1 MEIIDVIQPQT
12 SSLTPGFAVST
23 RFRRSVEIVVILLLA
38 LANGGSAG
46 SADHVKRSG
55 GAQMLRLIAAG
66 APSEV
71 VGPSQQIKPTKRVL
85 VFNEFGTYVP
95 GVALALSEIRSS
107 LSEQSEYKVDL
118 FDESLDTSL
127 FPEKT
132 SQEEIWASYVH
143 KYREKKPDIIVAL
156 GPTPIKFLAQSRAT
170 FFPDVPIVFCGST
183 PGQAEHPKLDSHF
196 TGAWMVV
203 DPAKTLDAALRLQ
216 PDTKRV
222 VVVGGAGPFDRG
234 VESFVKAAL
243 RSYESRLAFEY
254 LFDLDMPALLSRVKN
269 LPEHSIVFYTSL
281 SVDAKGQSFI
291 NATQSV
297 PMVTQAAN
305 APVYGLADT
314 LIGQGIVGGHVSSY
328 AAQGD
333 VAAGMI
339 REILD
344 GAKPADIPVVT
355 GTNAYMFDWRAMQR
369 WQLDEKKLPAGSVVL
384 YRQLGAWELYK
395 TRIIGYALVM
405 LALILLSGYLLFERR
420 RRKQA
425 EVSLQSSFAFEQ
437 LISELSTYFI
447 DLPTDKI
454 DAGIDEALNRLRAFL
469 RVDRVTMYEL
479 SAEQAELLRTHYS
492 SGTGILPPEALNSS
506 LCPWY
511 FSHLLKGQPL
521 LFRNLNELPAEATVD
536 GKILANFGVKSN
548 AFVPMQSERTI
559 LGSLSFVTVAEE
571 RIWPERLIHQLP
583 TVGTIFANALV
594 RKSTDEARVS
604 SELLKRAVL
613 NSLSSGVA
621 VLDGHGIIVSLNP
634 QWTEFV
640 KDSGAGFTAELGV
653 GVNYLEAC
661 RAATQAGNQS
671 ANQGLLGIEAV
682 LAGEKAQFSTEWDWS
697 GESGPRYTLMTVTPL
712 NSVQAGCVVTH
723 TDITQRKQEERERLA
738 LSGQLI
744 HAQEEERS
752 RLARELHDDFNQ
764 RLAMFAFDLERVSQM
779 IPDSPLEARER
790 LRDLWNRAA
799 ELGDDLHSLSH
810 RLHSSTLQSLGLA
823 SGLSSLCQEFSEQQ
837 GIQVDFAHENIS
849 RGINPDVALCIF
861 RIVQEAL
868 RNVKKH
874 SGANRA
880 EVYVCGEDRQLYL
893 SVSDAGIGFDN
904 RQPSNRA
911 GLGIRSME
919 ERLRL
924 LGGRIDIVSQRNRG
938 TTLNVHLPCKEAQ
951 QSVPTNSSAAA

>member
-1 MEIIDVIQPQT
+1 MEKVDVIQPQT
-12 SSLTPGFAVST
+12 SISTPGFAVST
-23 RFRRSVEIVVILLLA
+23 RFRKSVEIVVILLLA
-38 LANGGSAG
+38 LANAGSAG
-46 SADHVKRSG
+46 SAHHEKRWG
-55 GAQMLRLIAAG
+55 GAQMVGLIATD

-71 VGPSQQIKPTKRVL
+71 VRTSQQIKPTKRVL

-95 GVALALSEIRSS
+95 GVALGLSEIRSS
-107 LSEQSEYKVDL
+107 LSKQSEYKVDL

-132 SQEEIWASYVH
+132 SQEDIWASYVH
-143 KYREKKPDIIVAL
+143 KYRDKKPDIIVAL
-156 GPTPIKFLAQSRAT
+156 GPAPIKFLAESRAT

-183 PGQAEHPKLDSHF
+183 RGQAENPKLDSHF

-203 DPAKTLDAALRLQ
+203 DPAKTLEAALQLQ

-222 VVVGGAGPFDRG
+222 VVVGGTAPFDRG

-243 RSYESRLAFEY
+243 RSYESKLAFEY
-254 LFDLDMPALLSRVKN
+254 LFDLDMPTLLSRVKN

-281 SVDAKGQSFI
+281 SVDAKGQIFI

-328 AAQGD
+328 AAQGA

-344 GAKPADIPVVT
+344 GAKPADIPVVI

-369 WQLDEKKLPAGSVVL
+369 WQLKEKTLPAGSLVL

-405 LALILLSGYLLFERR
+405 LALVLLSGYLLFERR
-420 RRKQA
+420 RRRQA
-425 EVSLQSSFAFEQ
+425 ELSLQSSFQFEQ
-437 LISELSTYFI
+437 LISELSAYFI
-447 DLPTDKI
+447 DLPADKI

-469 RVDRVTMYEL
+469 RVDRVTMYEF

-492 SGTGILPPEALNSS
+492 SGTGMLPPEALNAS

-511 FSHLLKGQPL
+511 FSNLLKGIPL
-521 LFRNLNELPAEATVD
+521 FFRNLDELPVEAMVD
-536 GKILANFGVKSN
+536 GKTLANFGVKSN

-571 RIWPERLIHQLP
+571 RIWSERLIHQLP

-594 RKSTDEARVS
+594 RKSADEARVS

-613 NSLSSGVA
+613 NSLSSGVV
-621 VLDGHGIIVSLNP
+621 VLDGHGTIVSSNP
-634 QWTEFV
+634 RWAEFV
-640 KDSGAGFTAELGV
+640 KTGGGGFTAELGV

-661 RAATQAGNQS
+661 RTAVQEGNQS
-671 ANQGLLGIEAV
+671 ANQGLLGIEAI
-682 LAGEKAQFSTEWDWS
+682 LAGEKAQFSMEWDWS
-697 GESGPRYTLMTVTPL
+697 GESGPRYTLMTETPL
-712 NSVQAGCVVTH
+712 NSVQPGCVVTH
-723 TDITQRKQEERERLA
+723 TDITQRKQEEQELLK

-764 RLAMFAFDLERVSQM
+764 RLAMLAFDLESASQM
-779 IPDSPLEARER
+779 IADSPLVAKER

-799 ELGDDLHSLSH
+799 GLGDDLHSLSH
-810 RLHSSTLQSLGLA
+810 RLHSSTLENLGLA
-823 SGLSSLCQEFSEQQ
+823 LGLSSLCHEFSEQQ
-837 GIQVDFAHENIS
+837 GVEIDFEHENVP
-849 RGINPDVALCIF
+849 RGINSDVALCVF

-874 SGANRA
+874 SGAKRA
-880 EVYVCGEDRQLYL
+880 EVRLRGEDELLYL
-893 SVSDAGIGFDN
+893 SVSDTGVGFDKQL
-904 RQPSNRA
+904 RPSRG

-924 LGGRIDIVSQRNRG
+924 VGGRIDLVSDINRG
-938 TTLNVHLPCKEAQ
+938 T
-951 QSVPTNSSAAA
+951 

>member
-1 MEIIDVIQPQT
+1 M
-12 SSLTPGFAVST
+12 
-23 RFRRSVEIVVILLLA
+23 
-38 LANGGSAG
+38 
-46 SADHVKRSG
+46 
-55 GAQMLRLIAAG
+55 
-66 APSEV
+66 
-71 VGPSQQIKPTKRVL
+71 
-85 VFNEFGTYVP
+85 
-95 GVALALSEIRSS
+95 
-107 LSEQSEYKVDL
+107 
-118 FDESLDTSL
+118 
-127 FPEKT
+127 
-132 SQEEIWASYVH
+132 
-143 KYREKKPDIIVAL
+143 
-156 GPTPIKFLAQSRAT
+156 
-170 FFPDVPIVFCGST
+170 
-183 PGQAEHPKLDSHF
+183 
-196 TGAWMVV
+196 
-203 DPAKTLDAALRLQ
+203 
-216 PDTKRV
+216 
-222 VVVGGAGPFDRG
+222 
-234 VESFVKAAL
+234 
-243 RSYESRLAFEY
+243 
-254 LFDLDMPALLSRVKN
+254 
-269 LPEHSIVFYTSL
+269 
-281 SVDAKGQSFI
+281 
-291 NATQSV
+291 
-297 PMVTQAAN
+297 
-305 APVYGLADT
+305 
-314 LIGQGIVGGHVSSY
+314 
-328 AAQGD
+328 
-333 VAAGMI
+333 
-339 REILD
+339 
-344 GAKPADIPVVT
+344 
-355 GTNAYMFDWRAMQR
+355 
-369 WQLDEKKLPAGSVVL
+369 
-384 YRQLGAWELYK
+384 
-395 TRIIGYALVM
+395 
-405 LALILLSGYLLFERR
+405 
-420 RRKQA
+420 
-425 EVSLQSSFAFEQ
+425 
-437 LISELSTYFI
+437 
-447 DLPTDKI
+447 
-454 DAGIDEALNRLRAFL
+454 
-469 RVDRVTMYEL
+469 
-479 SAEQAELLRTHYS
+479 
-492 SGTGILPPEALNSS
+492 
-506 LCPWY
+506 
-511 FSHLLKGQPL
+511 
-521 LFRNLNELPAEATVD
+521 NELPAEATLD

>member
-1 MEIIDVIQPQT
+1 VEKVDVIQPQT
-12 SSLTPGFAVST
+12 SISTPSFTVST
-23 RFRRSVEIVVILLLA
+23 RFRKPVEIVVILLLA
-38 LANGGSAG
+38 LANAGSAR
-46 SADHVKRSG
+46 SADHVKRWG
-55 GAQMLRLIAAG
+55 GAQMLGLIATD

-71 VGPSQQIKPTKRVL
+71 VRTSQQIKPTKRVL
-85 VFNEFGTYVP
+85 VFTEFGTYVP
-95 GVALALSEIRSS
+95 GVVLILSEIRSS
-107 LSEQSEYKVDL
+107 LSKQSEYKVDL

-127 FPEKT
+127 FPEET

-143 KYREKKPDIIVAL
+143 KYRDKKPDIIVAL
-156 GPTPIKFLAQSRAT
+156 GPAPIKFLAESRAT

-183 PGQAEHPKLDSHF
+183 RGQAESPKLDSHF
-196 TGAWMVV
+196 TGAWMAA
-203 DPAKTLDAALRLQ
+203 DPAKTLDAALQLQ

-222 VVVGGAGPFDRG
+222 VVVGGTAPFDRG
-234 VESFVKAAL
+234 VESFVRAAL
-243 RSYESRLAFEY
+243 RSYESRVAFEY
-254 LFDLDMPALLSRVKN
+254 LFDLDMPALLSRVKH

-355 GTNAYMFDWRAMQR
+355 GTNAYMFDWRAIKR
-369 WQLDEKKLPAGSVVL
+369 WQLDENKVPAGSVVL

-405 LALILLSGYLLFERR
+405 LALVLLSGYLLFERR
-420 RRKQA
+420 RRRQA
-425 EVSLQSSFAFEQ
+425 EVSLQSSFEFEQ

-447 DLPTDKI
+447 DLPADKI

-469 RVDRVTMYEL
+469 SVDRVTMFEF
-479 SAEQAELLRTHYS
+479 SAAQAELLRTHYS
-492 SGTGILPPEALNSS
+492 SGTGTLATEVLNAS

-511 FSHLLKGQPL
+511 FSNLVRGQPL
-521 LFRNLNELPAEATVD
+521 FFRNLNELPAEATAD

-548 AFVPMQSERTI
+548 AFVPMQSEGII

-571 RIWPERLIHQLP
+571 RIWSERLIHQLP

-594 RKSTDEARVS
+594 RKSADEARVS

-621 VLDGHGIIVSLNP
+621 VLDRDGTIVSSNP
-634 QWTEFV
+634 RWAEFV
-640 KDSGAGFTAELGV
+640 KNSGAGFTAELGV

-661 RAATQAGNQS
+661 RTAMQAGNQS
-671 ANQGLLGIEAV
+671 ANQGLLGIEAI
-682 LAGEKAQFSTEWDWS
+682 LAGEKAQFTMEWDS
-697 GESGPRYTLMTVTPL
+697 SDGSSSRYSLMTVTPL
-712 NSVQAGCVVTH
+712 SIQPGCVVSH

-764 RLAMFAFDLERVSQM
+764 RLAMLAVDLESASQM
-779 IPDSPLEARER
+779 IADSPLDAKER

-810 RLHSSTLQSLGLA
+810 RLHSSTLESLGLIL
-823 SGLSSLCQEFSEQQ
+823 GLSSLCHEFTEQQ
-837 GIQVDFAHENIS
+837 GIQIDFAHENIS
-849 RGINPDVALCIF
+849 RGINPDVALCVF

-880 EVYVCGEDRQLYL
+880 EVCLRAEDDQLYL

-904 RQPSNRA
+904 QQRSNHA

-924 LGGRIDIVSQRNRG
+924 LGGRIDIVSQNNRG
-938 TTLNVHLPCKEAQ
+938 TTLNVLLPCKEMQ
-951 QSVPTNSSAAA
+951 QSSAF

>member
-1 MEIIDVIQPQT
+1 MEIVDVIQHQT
-12 SSLTPGFAVST
+12 SMSTPGFAVST
-23 RFRRSVEIVVILLLA
+23 RVRKSVEIVVILLLA
-38 LANGGSAG
+38 LANAGSAG

-55 GAQMLRLIAAG
+55 GVQMLRLIAIDK

-71 VGPSQQIKPTKRVL
+71 VRPSQQIKPTKRVL
-85 VFNEFGTYVP
+85 VFNEFGSYVP
-95 GVALALSEIRSS
+95 GVASILLEIRSS
-107 LSEQSEYKVDL
+107 LSNQSEYKVDL

-143 KYREKKPDIIVAL
+143 KYRDKKPDIIVAL
-156 GPTPIKFLAQSRAT
+156 GPAPIKFLAESRAT

-196 TGAWMVV
+196 TGAWMAA
-203 DPAKTLDAALRLQ
+203 DPAKTLEAALQLQ
-216 PDTKRV
+216 PDMKRV
-222 VVVGGAGPFDRG
+222 VVVGGIAPFDRG
-234 VESFVKAAL
+234 VESFVKTAL
-243 RSYESRLAFEY
+243 RSYESTLTFEY
-254 LFDLDMPALLSRVKN
+254 LFDLDMPTLLSRVKD

-297 PMVTQAAN
+297 PMVAQAAN

-314 LIGQGIVGGHVSSY
+314 LLGQGIVGGRLSSY
-328 AAQGD
+328 VAQGD

-344 GAKPADIPVVT
+344 GAKPADIPIVT

-369 WQLDEKKLPAGSVVL
+369 WQLDEKKLPAGSAVL

-395 TRIIGYALVM
+395 TRIIGYALVL
-405 LALILLSGYLLFERR
+405 LALVLLSGYLLFERR

-425 EVSLQSSFAFEQ
+425 EVSLQSSFEFEQ

-469 RVDRVTMYEL
+469 SVDRVTMYEF
-479 SAEQAELLRTHYS
+479 SAEQAEVLRTHYS
-492 SGTGILPPEALNSS
+492 SGTGMLAPEALNAS

-511 FSHLLKGQPL
+511 FSNLSKGQPL
-521 LFRNLNELPAEATVD
+521 FFRNLNELPAEATVD
-536 GKILANFGVKSN
+536 GKILASFGVKSN
-548 AFVPMQSERTI
+548 AFVPIQSERTI

-571 RIWPERLIHQLP
+571 RIWSERLIHQLP

-594 RKSTDEARVS
+594 RKSADEARVS

-613 NSLSSGVA
+613 NSLSSGVV
-621 VLDGHGIIVSLNP
+621 VLDGRGTIVSSNP
-634 QWTEFV
+634 RWAEFV
-640 KDSGAGFTAELGV
+640 KTGGGGFTAELGV

-661 RAATQAGNQS
+661 RTAVQEGNQS
-671 ANQGLLGIEAV
+671 ANQGLLGIEAI
-682 LAGEKAQFSTEWDWS
+682 LAGEKAQFSMEWDWS
-697 GESGPRYTLMTVTPL
+697 DGSSSRYSLMTVTPL
-712 NSVQAGCVVTH
+712 SIQPGCVVAH

-764 RLAMFAFDLERVSQM
+764 RLAMLAVDLERASQM
-779 IPDSPLEARER
+779 IADSPLDAKER

-810 RLHSSTLQSLGLA
+810 RLHSSTLESLGLIL
-823 SGLSSLCQEFSEQQ
+823 GLSSLCHEFNEQQ

-849 RGINPDVALCIF
+849 RGINPDVALCVF

-880 EVYVCGEDRQLYL
+880 EVCLRAEDDQLYL
-893 SVSDAGIGFDN
+893 SVSDAGVGFDN
-904 RQPSNRA
+904 KQRSTHP

-924 LGGRIDIVSQRNRG
+924 LGGRIDIVSQNNQG
-938 TTLNVHLPCKEAQ
+938 TTLNVLLPCKEMQ
-951 QSVPTNSSAAA
+951 QSARTNHSAGP

>member
-1 MEIIDVIQPQT
+1 METIDVIQPT
-12 SSLTPGFAVST
+12 PMSTPGFAVST
-23 RFRRSVEIVVILLLA
+23 RFRKSVEIVVILLFA
-38 LANGGSAG
+38 FANAGSAG
-46 SADHVKRSG
+46 SADHVKRRG
-55 GAQMLRLIAAG
+55 GVQVVGLIAIDK

-71 VGPSQQIKPTKRVL
+71 VRPSQQIKPTKRVL
-85 VFNEFGTYVP
+85 VFNEFGSYVP
-95 GVALALSEIRSS
+95 GVALILSEIRSS
-107 LSEQSEYKVDL
+107 LSKQSEYKVDL

-143 KYREKKPDIIVAL
+143 KYRDKKPDIIVAL
-156 GPTPIKFLAQSRAT
+156 GPAPIKFLAESRAT

-196 TGAWMVV
+196 TGAWMAA
-203 DPAKTLDAALRLQ
+203 DPAKTLEAALRLQ

-222 VVVGGAGPFDRG
+222 VVVGGTAPFDRG
-234 VESFVKAAL
+234 VESFVEAAL
-243 RSYESRLAFEY
+243 RSYESRVAFEY
-254 LFDLDMPALLSRVKN
+254 LFDLDMPTLLSRVRH

-297 PMVTQAAN
+297 PMVAQAAS

-314 LIGQGIVGGHVSSY
+314 LIGQGIVGGRVSSY
-328 AAQGD
+328 EAQGD
-333 VAAGMI
+333 VAADMI

-344 GAKPADIPVVT
+344 GAKPADIPIVT

-369 WQLDEKKLPAGSVVL
+369 WGLDEKNLPIGSVLL
-384 YRQLGAWELYK
+384 YREPGVWELYK
-395 TRIIGYALVM
+395 ARIIGYALVM

-425 EVSLQSSFAFEQ
+425 EVSLQSSFEFEQ

-469 RVDRVTMYEL
+469 SVDRVTMYEF
-479 SAEQAELLRTHYS
+479 SAERAEVLRTHYS
-492 SGTGILPPEALNSS
+492 SGTGMLAPEALNAS

-511 FSHLLKGQPL
+511 FSNLLKGQPL
-521 LFRNLNELPAEATVD
+521 FFRNLNELPAEATVD
-536 GKILANFGVKSN
+536 GKVLASFGMKSN
-548 AFVPMQSERTI
+548 AFVPIQSERTI
-559 LGSLSFVTVAEE
+559 LGSLSFVMVAEE
-571 RIWPERLIHQLP
+571 RIWSERLIHQLP

-594 RKSTDEARVS
+594 RKSADQARVS
-604 SELLKRAVL
+604 RELLKRAVL
-613 NSLSSGVA
+613 NSLSSGVV
-621 VLDGHGIIVSLNP
+621 VLDGHGTIVSSNP
-634 QWTEFV
+634 RWAEFV
-640 KDSGAGFTAELGV
+640 KTGGGRFTAELGV

-661 RAATQAGNQS
+661 RTAVQEGNQS
-671 ANQGLLGIEAV
+671 ANQGLLGIEAI
-682 LAGEKAQFSTEWDWS
+682 LAGEKAQFSMEWDWS
-697 GESGPRYTLMTVTPL
+697 DGSSSRDSLMTVTPL
-712 NSVQAGCVVTH
+712 SIQPGCVVAH
-723 TDITQRKQEERERLA
+723 TDITQRKQEERERLT

-764 RLAMFAFDLERVSQM
+764 RLAMLAVDLERASQM
-779 IPDSPLEARER
+779 IADSPLDAKER

-810 RLHSSTLQSLGLA
+810 RLHSSTLESLGLIL
-823 SGLSSLCQEFSEQQ
+823 GLSSLCHEFTEQQ

-849 RGINPDVALCIF
+849 RGINPDVALCVF

-880 EVYVCGEDRQLYL
+880 EVCLRAEDDQLYL
-893 SVSDAGIGFDN
+893 SVSDAGVGFDN
-904 RQPSNRA
+904 RQPSNRS

-938 TTLNVHLPCKEAQ
+938 TTLNVHLPCKERQ
-951 QSVPTNSSAAA
+951 QSVHTNSSAGA